1 MLTTMVQLWNL
12 VTLIRGLSLLGDL
25 GSPPTFAKNSLIPQ
39 TWKNPPL
46 SRLPLPPHQ
55 IFIPSPIMCTPCPFL
70 QGGLCLQPNFQ
81 KGGGGVSRKTNI
93 EGGGLPKK
101 GGLGYFA
108 YLRGGLARKRGVVFL
123 KGGGWYPMHTM
134 SPPKINFLPP
144 HPQPSLN
151 KSFQVITQ

>member
-81 KGGGGVSRKTNI
+81 KGGGGGFTKNQYRG
-93 EGGGLPKK
+93 GGGLPKK

-123 KGGGWYPMHTM
+123 KGGGLIPHAHYVPTKNQFPP
-134 SPPKINFLPP
+134 SPPPTLTK
-144 HPQPSLN
+144 
-151 KSFQVITQ
+151 

>member
-93 EGGGLPKK
+93 EGGGGLPKK

-123 KGGGWYPMHTM
+123 KGGVDTPCTLCPHQK
-134 SPPKINFLPP
+134 SISSLPTPNP
-144 HPQPSLN
+144 H
-151 KSFQVITQ
+151 